1 VSTRQPA
8 RNDRSEVDTIVRPP
22 PVHLRRWTARPHG
35 VEFFSQLG
43 AAALRALRRAY
54 VRVEAVVET
63 TAVRLVAQLRVLRL
77 GAEVRLLEVR
87 RRSAMRLLGEAAYAG
102 DEEEVERCRS
112 YVAAIEAEVES
123 RREQEVAVRAA
134 AAQYSKDALAGS
146 RATDVHGA
154 EPRGPRVGSA
164 G

>member
-1 VSTRQPA
+1 MSTRQPA

-43 AAALRALRRAY
+43 AAALRALRRA
-54 VRVEAVVET
+54 
-63 TAVRLVAQLRVLRL
+63 
-77 GAEVRLLEVR
+77 
-87 RRSAMRLLGEAAYAG
+87 AMRLLGEAAYAG

>member
-1 VSTRQPA
+1 MSMRQPA
-8 RNDRSEVDTIVRPP
+8 RNKRSEAETIVGPP

-35 VEFFSQLG
+35 VEFLSQLG
-43 AAALRALRRAY
+43 TAVLRAVRRAY

-63 TAVRLVAQLRVLRL
+63 TAVGLVAQLRILRL
-77 GAEVRLLEVR
+77 AAEVRLLEVR

-112 YVAAIEAEVES
+112 HIGAIEAEVES
-123 RREQEVAVRAA
+123 RREQKVAVRAA
-134 AAQYSKDALAGS
+134 AAQHSKHVLAGS
-146 RATDVHGA
+146 RATEVHEP
-154 EPRGPRVGSA
+154 EPRGRGVPSA

>member
-1 VSTRQPA
+1 MSTRQPA